1 MSQRLITSLTRSRV
15 RYGSNGVVTPDDLD
29 QGNIRK
35 RRIPEMAIGLV
46 LIIGGAVGSLLLY
59 QSASNTV
66 TVVALSRDVARGQVV
81 TARDLVAMQVPADA
95 GRIFIA
101 GRNAQQVIGKTLIVD
116 GEKDSPIVASMLS
129 TRSPLGPSEALV
141 ATSVDIGSYPP
152 LLSEGDSVQLVFTP
166 DITTSNVTPPTM
178 YSNVVTVWSVS
189 SPDDSL
195 GKAVVTFRGPK
206 DLALA
211 VAGAGSVHIA
221 LVQNTDTTTGP

>member
-1 MSQRLITSLTRSRV
+1 
-15 RYGSNGVVTPDDLD
+15 
-29 QGNIRK
+29 
-35 RRIPEMAIGLV
+35 MAIGLV

-95 GRIFIA
+95 ARIFIA
-101 GRNAQQVIGKTLIVD
+101 GRNAQQIIGKTLAVD
-116 GEKDSPIVASMLS
+116 GEKDSPIVTAMLS

-166 DITTSNVTPPTM
+166 DITTGNVTPPTM

>member
-1 MSQRLITSLTRSRV
+1 V
-15 RYGSNGVVTPDDLD
+15 RYGSNGVATPDDLD

-46 LIIGGAVGSLLLY
+46 LIIGGAIGSLLLY

-66 TVVALSRDVARGQVV
+66 TVVALSRDVARGHVLM
-81 TARDLVAMQVPADA
+81 ARDLVAMQVPADA
-95 GRIFIA
+95 AGIFIA
-101 GRNAQQVIGKTLIVD
+101 GTNAQQLVGKTLVVD
-116 GEKDSPIVASMLS
+116 GEKDSPIVAAMLS

-166 DITTSNVTPPTM
+166 DITTGNVTPPTM

>member
-1 MSQRLITSLTRSRV
+1 
-15 RYGSNGVVTPDDLD
+15 
-29 QGNIRK
+29 
-35 RRIPEMAIGLV
+35 MAIGLV

-101 GRNAQQVIGKTLIVD
+101 GTNAQQIVGKTLVVD
-116 GEKDSPIVASMLS
+116 GEKDSPIVAAMLS

-166 DITTSNVTPPTM
+166 DITTGNVTPPTM

>member
-15 RYGSNGVVTPDDLD
+15 RYGSNGVVAPDDLD
-29 QGNIRK
+29 QGNTRK

-66 TVVALSRDVARGQVV
+66 TVVALSRDISRGHVV
-81 TARDLVAMQVPADA
+81 TANDLVAVQVPGDA
-95 GRIFIA
+95 AEMFIS
-101 GRNAQQVIGKTLIVD
+101 GSDAQQIVGKTLTID
-116 GEKDSPIVASMLS
+116 GQKDSPIVAAMLS
-129 TRSPLGPSEALV
+129 SRSPLTSGEALV
-141 ATSVDIGSYPP
+141 SASIEIGNYPP
-152 LLSEGDSVQLVFTP
+152 RLSEGDSVQLVFTP
-166 DITTSNVTPPTM
+166 DITTGNITPPTM
-178 YSNVVTVWSVS
+178 YSNIVTVWSVS

-195 GKAVVTFRGPK
+195 GKAVVTFRGPR

-221 LVQNTDTTTGP
+221 LIQGTDTTTAP

>member
-15 RYGSNGVVTPDDLD
+15 RYGSNGVATPDDLD

-46 LIIGGAVGSLLLY
+46 LIIGGAIGSLLLY

-66 TVVALSRDVARGQVV
+66 TVVALSRDVARGHVLM
-81 TARDLVAMQVPADA
+81 ARDLVAMQVPADA
-95 GRIFIA
+95 AGIFIA
-101 GRNAQQVIGKTLIVD
+101 GTNAQQLVGKTLVVD
-116 GEKDSPIVASMLS
+116 GEKDSPIVAAMLS

-166 DITTSNVTPPTM
+166 DITTGNVTPPTM

>member
-1 MSQRLITSLTRSRV
+1 
-15 RYGSNGVVTPDDLD
+15 
-29 QGNIRK
+29 
-35 RRIPEMAIGLV
+35 MAIGLV

-66 TVVALSRDVARGQVV
+66 TVVALSRDVDRGQVV

-101 GRNAQQVIGKTLIVD
+101 GRNAQQIVGKTLVVD
-116 GEKDSPIVASMLS
+116 GEKDSPIVAAMLS

-166 DITTSNVTPPTM
+166 DITTGNVTPPTM

>member
-1 MSQRLITSLTRSRV
+1 V